1 MAGQVTE
8 TVPTRLRPSAK
19 AVVVRDGTV
28 LANHHRPSDEPEWF
42 GFPGGGQ
49 RPGETLADALRREVA
64 EETGCLVE
72 PVRLLWV
79 RELIVALRP
88 QLPFDPADHAIEFM
102 FEARLIDDRG
112 APTEI
117 DTDQVGTVWLSAADV
132 VERRFFPRALATT
145 VAEFLHGDPPGPVY
159 VGEME

>member
-1 MAGQVTE
+1 MAGPVTDA
-8 TVPTRLRPSAK
+8 VPTRLRPSAK
-19 AVVVRDGTV
+19 AVVVREGRV
-28 LANHHRPSDEPEWF
+28 LVNHHRPSAEPEWF

-49 RPGETLADALRREVA
+49 RPGETLVDALRREVA

-102 FEARLIDDRG
+102 FECRLLDDAG
-112 APTEI
+112 APNEP
-117 DTDQVGTVWLSAADV
+117 DTDQVGTVWLSADEVAG
-132 VERRFFPRALATT
+132 RRFFPRALAGT
-145 VAEFLHGDPPGPVY
+145 VAEFLRGESPGPVY
-159 VGEME
+159 VGDVE